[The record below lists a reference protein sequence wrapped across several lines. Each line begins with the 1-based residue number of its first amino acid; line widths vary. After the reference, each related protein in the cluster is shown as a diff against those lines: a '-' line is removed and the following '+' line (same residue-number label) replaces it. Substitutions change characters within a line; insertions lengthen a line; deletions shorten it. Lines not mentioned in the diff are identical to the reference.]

1 MDKVPGTR
9 KNDSVENNQTTSCD
23 SANGWQEFE
32 FASKTRCFRSF
43 GEIKGED
50 IISTCL
56 AHNATILTPKNE
68 AELNELYEV
77 YKDVLGLI
85 TSFSLF
91 FTLNGCVTQ
100 LR

>member
-1 MDKVPGTR
+1 MDKVPGTG
-9 KNDSVENNQTTSCD
+9 KNDSIENSQPRPCED
-23 SANGWQEFE
+23 DWQEFT

-43 GEIKGED
+43 GDIKGEN

-68 AELNELYEV
+68 SELDELYEV

-85 TSFSLF
+85 TRLQHIF
-91 FTLNGCVTQ
+91 
-100 LR
+100 